1 MYIETEQTPN
11 PLVLKFLP
19 GQAVTDA
26 PQDMSGADAPSPLAR
41 ALLALDGIESVF
53 FGRDFISITKD
64 SAERDWRHLKAPVIG
79 AIMDHFVSGR
89 PLLDGGASS
98 EKVGTGFTHLNA
110 AKLNTVSYDE
120 ATQAI
125 VDEIISVIDERVRP
139 AVAQDGG
146 DIVFDRFTP
155 EDGTVYLQMRGA
167 CAGCPSST
175 LTLKSGIETMLKRYI
190 PEVSRVESSL

>member
-26 PQDMSGADAPSPLAR
+26 PQEMRGTDAPSALAR
-41 ALLALDGIESVF
+41 ALLMLDGIESVF

-89 PLLDGGASS
+89 ALIEDG
-98 EKVGTGFTHLNA
+98 ETA
-110 AKLNTVSYDE
+110 ATDALAYDE

-155 EDGTVYLQMRGA
+155 SDGTVYLHMRGA

-190 PEVSRVESSL
+190 PEVNRVENSL